1 MHTTEQGEPVYAH
14 GSWIY
19 LLDGKGVLRAVLPP
33 NASAEDI
40 AAAVQRR
47 L

>member
-19 LLDGKGVLRAVLPP
+19 LPHGKGVLRAVLPP

-40 AAAVQRR
+40 AAVVQRR

>member
-1 MHTTEQGEPVYAH
+1 MHTTEQGEPVYTR

-19 LLDGKGVLRAVLPP
+19 LPHGKGVLRAVLPP